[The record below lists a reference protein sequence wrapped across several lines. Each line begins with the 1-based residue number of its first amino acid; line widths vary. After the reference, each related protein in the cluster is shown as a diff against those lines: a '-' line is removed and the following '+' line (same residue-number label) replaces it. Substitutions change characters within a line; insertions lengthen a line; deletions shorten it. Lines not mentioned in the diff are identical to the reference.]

1 MLKLEQVKLE
11 PGQPEELLAGKA
23 AHMLRIP
30 TEDILDLSAVSY
42 THLDVY
48 KRQSQCRAHHL
59 AAVRADIPHPDDG
72 VLCDH

>member
-30 TEDILDLSAVSY
+30 TEDILDLSVLRRAVDARQPLRLVY
-42 THLDVY
+42 TLRCMCVV
-48 KRQSQCRAHHL
+48 KRPCCAG
-59 AAVRADIPHPDDG
+59 AGIKA
-72 VLCDH
+72 

>member
-30 TEDILDLSAVSY
+30 TEDILNLSVLRRAV
-42 THLDVY
+42 DA
-48 KRQSQCRAHHL
+48 RQP
-59 AAVRADIPHPDDG
+59 AAAGIHPG
-72 VLCDH
+72 GAGAW